1 MSAAVPG
8 SAGGAGP
15 LGGTGQRSASGPLAA
30 PVVCVV
36 GSGVAGLA
44 AVRAAV
50 RAGARVVLVTG
61 DEFAV
66 GDGAAGPAGDAAA
79 RAANTVRAQGG
90 IAAAIGPDDS
100 VAEHL
105 ADTLAAGHGLV
116 DAEAAEQLVTDG
128 ADAVRAL
135 LAEGFPADRDS
146 VGDPALGLEAAHGRP
161 RIVHAGGDRTGAVLD
176 AHLRAAVAALVRT
189 GRVEVR
195 DRTRVT
201 ELIVQGGVVSGVRVE
216 PGGPGS
222 EHAVPTD
229 TIAADAVVI
238 ATGGYAA
245 LYPRTSNHP
254 GASGG
259 GIALG
264 ARAGAV
270 LADLEFVQFHPTA
283 LVAPDGASAFLI
295 SEAVRGAGAVLRDG
309 AGSRFMLDAHPQAEL
324 APRDV
329 VSRHIDRVMRER
341 GESCVWLDATGIER
355 DGGAGALAR
364 RFPAIHA
371 AVTGAGYDWTR
382 DPIPVAP
389 AAHYTMGGIATD
401 LDGRTSVPG
410 LFAAGEAAATG
421 VHGANR
427 LASNS
432 LLEGLVFGARA
443 GVAAAMTSDSWT
455 FRGRGMYDLLAGA
468 QTVVVPAGAAEI
480 PTLIAAATASR
491 TESRG
496 AHQRDEYPNTD
507 PAQARRAAIRPVI
520 ARAAPILRPS
530 HLVTEGAR

>member
-8 SAGGAGP
+8 LVGS
-15 LGGTGQRSASGPLAA
+15 LTA

-36 GSGVAGLA
+36 GSGVAGLS
-44 AVRAAV
+44 AVRGAV
-50 RAGARVVLVTG
+50 RAGARVVLVTV
-61 DEFAV
+61 DVFSV
-66 GDGAAGPAGDAAA
+66 DDGASGPAGDPVG

-116 DAEAAEQLVTDG
+116 DTEAAEQLVTDG

-135 LAEGFPADRDS
+135 LAEGFPADRD
-146 VGDPALGLEAAHGRP
+146 VFGEPALGLEAAHGRP

-176 AHLRAAVAALVRT
+176 AHLRSAVAALVLA
-189 GRVEVR
+189 GQVEVR

-201 ELIVQGGVVSGVRVE
+201 ELVVQGGAVAGVRV
-216 PGGPGS
+216 GS
-222 EHAVPTD
+222 GAADMIP
-229 TIAADAVVI
+229 ADAVII

-245 LYPRTSNHP
+245 LYTRTSNHP
-254 GASGG
+254 GASGH
-259 GIALG
+259 GITLA

-270 LADLEFVQFHPTA
+270 LADLEFVQSRPTA
-283 LVAPDGASAFLI
+283 LVAQDGASAFLI

-309 AGSRFMLDAHPQAEL
+309 SGSRFMLDAHPQAEL

-329 VSRHIDRVMRER
+329 VSRHTDRVMREC

-355 DGGAGALAR
+355 NGGAGALAR

-371 AVTGAGYDWTR
+371 AVTGAGFDWAR
-382 DPIPVAP
+382 EAIPVAP

-443 GVAAAMTSDSWT
+443 GATAAASADRWD
-455 FRGRGMYDLLAGA
+455 FRGQGMHDLLAEA
-468 QTVVVPAGAAEI
+468 QTVVVPDGAAELS
-480 PTLIAAATASR
+480 TLIAAATAAR

-496 AHQRDEYPNTD
+496 AHQRDDFPETD
-507 PAQARRAAIRPVI
+507 PTQARRAAIRPVI
-520 ARAAPILRPS
+520 ARATPILRS
-530 HLVTEGAR
+530 THLATEGAR

>member
-1 MSAAVPG
+1 MSAA
-8 SAGGAGP
+8 
-15 LGGTGQRSASGPLAA
+15 
-30 PVVCVV
+30 VVCVV
-36 GSGVAGLA
+36 GSGVAGLS

-50 RAGARVVLVTG
+50 RAGSHVVLVTG

-66 GDGAAGPAGDAAA
+66 GDGAVGSAGNPVG

-100 VAEHL
+100 DAEHL

-116 DAEAAEQLVTDG
+116 DLEAARQLVTDG
-128 ADAVRAL
+128 AEAVRSL
-135 LAEGFPADRDS
+135 LAEGFPADRDAS
-146 VGDPALGLEAAHGRP
+146 GAPALGLEAAHGRP

-176 AHLRAAVAALVRT
+176 AHLRAMVSALVLA
-189 GRVEVR
+189 GQVEVR
-195 DRTRVT
+195 GRTHVAELVVHGGAVT
-201 ELIVQGGVVSGVRVE
+201 GVRV
-216 PGGPGS
+216 GS
-222 EHAVPTD
+222 GAAD
-229 TIAADAVVI
+229 TISADAVII

-254 GASGG
+254 GARGS
-259 GIALG
+259 GIALA

-283 LVAPDGASAFLI
+283 LAAPDSASAFLI

-309 AGSRFMLDAHPQAEL
+309 SGSRFMVEAHPQAEL

-341 GESCVWLDATGIER
+341 GETCVWLDATGIER
-355 DGGAGALAR
+355 DGGAGTLAR

-371 AVTGAGYDWTR
+371 AVTGAGFDWER
-382 DPIPVAP
+382 EAIPVAP

-401 LDGRTSVPG
+401 LDGRTNLYG
-410 LFAAGEAAATG
+410 LFAAGEAASTG

-443 GVAAAMTSDSWT
+443 GAAAATTADGWR
-455 FRGRGMYDLLAGA
+455 FRGRGMHDLLAGA
-468 QTVVVPAGAAEI
+468 RTVVVPSGAAEL

-496 AHQRDEYPNTD
+496 AHQREDFPKTD

-520 ARAAPILRPS
+520 ARATPIRCSTQLA
-530 HLVTEGAR
+530 TEGAR